1 MPNWEYKVTRVET
14 TGNLNPNLDN
24 LKESDLNEIGRDGWE
39 LVDVA
44 VLNSKGSK
52 SFAAYFFFKREVK
65 EVN

>member
-14 TGNLNPNLDN
+14 TGKNNPNLDN
-24 LKESDLNEIGRDGWE
+24 LEESDLNELGRDGWE

-44 VLNSKGSK
+44 VVNSGNSK